1 MLLRF
6 AGSCLGESR
15 APFVFAARIP
25 PGFAA
30 RAQAEPGCSRR
41 GSAAATVGLA
51 AVGGRACSVPMPAG
65 GDACLGTHACSAY
78 TPASTKPARIE
89 ACSRVLPAF
98 RNRSVAGILGAGIH
112 HRAGILRWQA
122 FTRAG
127 MCYRQASIIGRLP
140 RVAGIS
146 VWQASYCIGW
156 VGSRISDS
164 IRDH

>member
-1 MLLRF
+1 V
-6 AGSCLGESR
+6 AAEDAVTICGSLGESW
-15 APFVFAARIP
+15 APFVFAAR
-25 PGFAA
+25 AWY
-30 RAQAEPGCSRR
+30 EPGCSRR

-51 AVGGRACSVPMPAG
+51 AVGGRACSVSMPAG
-65 GDACLGTHACSAY
+65 GDACLGTHACSACM
-78 TPASTKPARIE
+78 PARTKPARIE
-89 ACSRVLPAF
+89 ACSWALPAF

-112 HRAGILRWQA
+112 HRQALFGAGILRWQA